1 MKKLIFLFFISS
13 QMFSQNVQFKGKLL
27 DKNTNE
33 PIAYANISFV
43 KTNLGISSQVNGVFN
58 LEIDKQLLQEK
69 VHISCL
75 NYKDTILLAKQLQQK
90 TLFLQPKSFE
100 LNEII
105 ISKKVDREL
114 VIDKYKRK
122 ELNSGFGALKNSPW
136 IVTKFFDYN
145 MEYKKTPYLKNVTF
159 YIGEFPKAKSG
170 KFRVRFFSVD
180 SLTSKP
186 KDDFIQNQI
195 IVNVKKRELKLIW
208 QNMI

>member
-75 NYKDTILLAKQLQQK
+75 NYKDTIVLAKQV
-90 TLFLQPKSFE
+90 QPKSFE

-122 ELNSGFGALKNSPW
+122 ELNSGYGALKNSPW

-145 MEYKKTPYLKNVTF
+145 MEYKKTPYLKNATF
-159 YIGEFPKAKSG
+159 HIGEFPKAKSG